1 MKSSSG
7 GHVVGVP
14 VTSKAYGIEE
24 KVSSA
29 RDQSFRKLDGDHLA
43 VSLTHPSPYTS
54 FGYKHSSKGQVVH
67 WVSNLSRRAQGF
79 REHGEHAHA
88 LHHACFFST
97 AISNTSE
104 FLNLACSNVHASPYA
119 VALGPKISETVKGK
133 LSLGAK
139 ILQAGGIDRVFR
151 KAFPAEKGE
160 RLVKALQCYL
170 YTTGGPI
177 AGMLFVSTKKVAFR
191 SDRPVAVTSP
201 KGDVARV
208 SYKVVVPLKRIA
220 KVRPSQNV
228 DRPEEKYIHVATVDG
243 FEFWFMGFVSYQR
256 SCKYMQQVL
265 CSDLQ

>member
-24 KVSSA
+24 KA
-29 RDQSFRKLDGDHLA
+29 PAKDHLA

-67 WVSNLSRRAQGF
+67 WVSNLSRKAQGF
-79 REHGEHAHA
+79 REHV
-88 LHHACFFST
+88 T
-97 AISNTSE
+97 
-104 FLNLACSNVHASPYA
+104 
-119 VALGPKISETVKGK
+119 LGPKISETVKGK

-139 ILQAGGIDRVFR
+139 ILRAGGIDRVFR
-151 KAFPAEKGE
+151 KTFPADKGE

-177 AGMLFVSTKKVAFR
+177 AGMLFVSTRKVAFR

-201 KGDVARV
+201 TGDVARV
-208 SYKVVVPLKRIA
+208 SYKVVVPLKRIG
-220 KVRPSQNV
+220 KVRPSKNLE
-228 DRPEEKYIHVATVDG
+228 RPDEKYIHVSTVDG

-256 SCKYMQQVL
+256 SCKCMQQVVSC